1 MSYEAILTPYY
12 DAAPRPRVEVL
23 FESFAPG
30 TARITLYR
38 TAQGRAY
45 EVRGAVN
52 VPVAGAFSRID
63 LEVPFGVEFGY
74 YAFMVDAAGMSLGA
88 TTVSQITMSVAQ
100 TWVHNPLDPQGA
112 TTVEFRGQ
120 AARSLVRPSEGEV
133 VYPMGRTVGVLVSGQ
148 RRGLSNVDLTVVT
161 DSVDQVDRLQ
171 AMLGGYGSTLP
182 PILCISVGAYDQI
195 RLPRP
200 FFAAVLSASEQD
212 DNYVLGGGMITTEM
226 QGSEVSPP
234 SPGIFISLLKRDDID
249 AFYPTRADIDAGN
262 ATRLDI
268 DRRYELIGLSY

>member
-23 FESFAPG
+23 FSSFAPG
-30 TARITLYR
+30 TARITVYR
-38 TAQGRAY
+38 RSQRRSY
-45 EVRGAVN
+45 EVRGAID
-52 VPVAGAFSRID
+52 VPVAGAYSRID
-63 LEVPFGVEFGY
+63 LEVPFGIEFSY
-74 YAFMVDAAGMSLGA
+74 YAFMTDAAGNSLGS
-88 TTVSQITMSVAQ
+88 TSPSFITMNVAE

-112 TTVEFRGQ
+112 TTVAFRGR

-161 DSVDQVDRLQ
+161 DTLDQVDRLQ
-171 AMLGGYGSTLP
+171 EMLGGYGSTLT
-182 PILCISVGAYDQI
+182 PILCISVGTYDQI

-212 DNYVLGGGMITTEM
+212 DNYVLGGEMITTEM

-234 SPGIFISLLKRDDID
+234 APGIYISLLKRDDID

-262 ATRLDI
+262 AMRIDI